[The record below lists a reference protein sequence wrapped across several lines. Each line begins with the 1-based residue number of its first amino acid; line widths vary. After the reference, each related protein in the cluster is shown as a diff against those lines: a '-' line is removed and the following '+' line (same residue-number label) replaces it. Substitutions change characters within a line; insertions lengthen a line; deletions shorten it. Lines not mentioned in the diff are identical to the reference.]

1 MMQIH
6 SAQLIEMLRAG
17 GFPSNILL
25 VVVGPAG
32 SGKTHLVQ
40 ELTATLNWPLVNLGK
55 DASERLLSMTVRQ
68 RKLRAEEMIADV
80 LDAAHQEKVCLDNTE
95 ILFDPTLALNPMLL
109 LQNFSRNR
117 RMIATWNGALE
128 NGALVYAYPGHP
140 EYFKQLVSGFPV
152 VSLTD
157 EKLHLF

>member
-1 MMQIH
+1 MQIH

-80 LDAAHQEKVCLDNTE
+80 LDAAHQQKVCLDNTE

>member
-1 MMQIH
+1 MRIH
-6 SAQLIEMLRAG
+6 PAQLLAMLSEWD
-17 GFPSNILL
+17 FPSNNLL
-25 VVVGPAG
+25 VVVGPPG

-40 ELTATLNWPLVNLGK
+40 ELTAALNWPLVNLGK

-80 LDAAHQEKVCLDNTE
+80 LDAAHQQKVCLDNNE
-95 ILFDPTLALNPMLL
+95 ILFDPTLALNPVLL

-157 EKLHLF
+157 DKLHLF

>member
-17 GFPSNILL
+17 GFPSNNLL

-40 ELTATLNWPLVNLGK
+40 ELTATLNWPRVNLGK

-68 RKLRAEEMIADV
+68 RKLRAEEMIANV
-80 LDAAHQEKVCLDNTE
+80 LDAAHQQKVCLDNTE
-95 ILFDPTLALNPMLL
+95 ILFDTTLALNPVLL

-117 RMIATWNGALE
+117 RGIATWNGAFE
-128 NGALVYAYPGHP
+128 NGSLVYAYPEHP

-152 VSLTD
+152 ISLTD
-157 EKLHLF
+157 DKLHLF